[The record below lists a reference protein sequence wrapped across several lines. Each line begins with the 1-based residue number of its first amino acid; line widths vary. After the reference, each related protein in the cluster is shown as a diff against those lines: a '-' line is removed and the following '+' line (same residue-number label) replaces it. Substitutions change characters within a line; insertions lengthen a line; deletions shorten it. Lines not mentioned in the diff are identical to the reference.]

1 MEKINKLLLLSLL
14 FLFGCSK
21 DIIVPANSGDQI
33 IGNHQLI
40 LQTSSDQEE
49 FSYWDTRK
57 EPPTSA
63 FGVGE
68 ASNFLTT
75 ELTGLLSFTS
85 DFKGYFDIIVEDENM
100 KVYFDW
106 SYGGSKWYL
115 TDINFDDWIITNSN
129 RCTNNDMIYCDGQ
142 SNTSGV
148 YIMTKV
154 GGYRTGDWR
163 YYKLVF

>member
-1 MEKINKLLLLSLL
+1 
-14 FLFGCSK
+14 
-21 DIIVPANSGDQI
+21 
-33 IGNHQLI
+33 
-40 LQTSSDQEE
+40 
-49 FSYWDTRK
+49 
-57 EPPTSA
+57 
-63 FGVGE
+63 
-68 ASNFLTT
+68 
-75 ELTGLLSFTS
+75 
-85 DFKGYFDIIVEDENM
+85 M

-106 SYGGSKWYL
+106 SYDGSKWYL
-115 TDINFDDWIITNSN
+115 TDSNFDDWIITNSN

>member
-1 MEKINKLLLLSLL
+1 MESA
-14 FLFGCSK
+14 S
-21 DIIVPANSGDQI
+21 SGDQI

-40 LQTSSDQEE
+40 LQRSSDQEE

-68 ASNFLTT
+68 TSNFLTT

-85 DFKGYFDIIVEDENM
+85 DFKGYFDIIVEDENI

-106 SYGGSKWYL
+106 SYDGSKWYL
-115 TDINFDDWIITNSN
+115 TDSNFDDWIITSSN